1 MSSSSCIR
9 LRSLVFALFMLQLQ
23 LLWFAQTA
31 RSESP
36 DQPTL
41 HAEAVRLN
49 NDGVAWMNQQMTER
63 AEAAFASARQKDNTL
78 AEAALNDG
86 IALLYLQ
93 KITQAEAALEYA
105 TKLQP
110 NNPRPWYNL
119 GLVHRA
125 ANELNAAVASFAHAV
140 ALDPNDADSWYF
152 EGVCY
157 QDEKQYGPAIAAF
170 NKALSIDPH
179 HASSEFALARALQR
193 SGKPQD
199 ARVHFQQFQHLTM
212 NKISSALGLTYGDQG
227 RFSTAVPVIEQ
238 LGPKPMNPVHFV
250 ARPLVSKG
258 NPEKNT
264 AETTNSGGACL
275 MDVDGDGLYDLVLMQ
290 SGENAIEVLRNRGDG
305 GFEKM
310 SSDNLGL
317 AIKGDAVS
325 CAVGDFDGDGKADL
339 AVALEDRIEMFHNEG
354 SGHFVNVTKA
364 SGIVPRNHPRGITFV
379 DYDHDGD
386 LDLFLTGSPLK
397 NGGSSNVLWR
407 NNGNKTF
414 TDWTTPTGL
423 QGTGTTQ
430 QVTLSDINND
440 RAVDLVVTGEGA
452 SPTIYFN
459 PREGTYRRQSVSDD
473 AAYSNSNGMAIFD
486 FNKDGW
492 MDIAV
497 TQSGHPGVAL
507 WKNIDG
513 KTFERVPI
521 SLPGAIR
528 AWGITAIDF
537 DNDGWIDLAAIVMTA
552 RGSQVHIFRNQGD
565 GHFVDVSHALGLDRI
580 PLKAPRGLIAMDV
593 EGDGDADL
601 IVTSATAPPM
611 LLRNEGGNRN
621 HSVRLEFKGLADNK
635 TAIGTKVE
643 VLSEGNWQKWEIAG
657 GEGYLTQ
664 AAPDILVGL
673 GSAKSIDMVRMLW
686 PTGVPQDE
694 IDAPKTRTILYAE
707 ADRRGSS
714 CPVVFAWNGKHYG
727 LVTDSIGAAVVG
739 HWFTPQRRN
748 IPNPEEWIKVE
759 GSQLA
764 PENGILSLRFAE
776 PMEEVNYI
784 DQLRLRA
791 VDHPDDTEVY
801 PDERFLDD
809 PPFASGKVIV
819 TRQAIL
825 PEGAWGDK
833 GEDVLG
839 LLKNRDHHFVKDF
852 DKLSYDGF
860 ANLHML
866 TLDIGTRQPQQP
878 LRLLLT
884 GYVDYFSASSL
895 YSAWQAG
902 IAPVSPYVE
911 AQMQDGSWKRIDQE
925 MGFPAGLERTIIVDL
940 SGKVPE
946 KSHRIRI
953 VTNLQ
958 VYWDQVLVDTTST
971 VESELHEK
979 EIPLAHAILRF
990 HGYPKQLEGSNAGD
1004 LNYNYDEVSLTGP
1017 FQRQRGSYTRFGD
1030 VTPLLTGV
1038 DNQFAIFGSGE
1049 EIAAEFN
1056 ASALPPL
1063 PPHWKRDYFFFA
1075 NGFVKD
1081 MDFYDALPYT
1091 VTQLPFHGMSTY
1103 PYPATE
1109 SFPSDARSVD
1119 YQLKWNDRFDNGAP
1133 STSFR
1138 FDYQSRPSTP
1148 ADTMVNHGN
1157 TDGSR

>member
-1 MSSSSCIR
+1 M
-9 LRSLVFALFMLQLQ
+9 LFLQF
-23 LLWFAQTA
+23 LWFAPIA
-31 RSESP
+31 RAESP
-36 DQPTL
+36 NQSTR

-63 AEAAFASARQKDNTL
+63 AEAAFASARQKDNAL
-78 AEAALNDG
+78 PQAALNDG
-86 IALLYLQ
+86 IALFYLQ
-93 KITQAEAALEYA
+93 KIAQAKAALEHA
-105 TKLQP
+105 AELDP
-110 NNPRPWYNL
+110 SNPRPWYNL

-125 ANELNAAVASFAHAV
+125 ANELNAAIASFAHAV
-140 ALDPNDADSWYF
+140 ALDPGDADSWYF

-170 NKALSIDPH
+170 ERALSIEPH

-227 RFSTAVPVIEQ
+227 RLSTAVPVIEQ
-238 LGPKPMNPVHFV
+238 LQPRPMNPVHFV
-250 ARPLVSKG
+250 ARPLMSKE

-264 AETTNSGGACL
+264 AGTTNSGGACL

-305 GFEKM
+305 SFEKM
-310 SSDNLGL
+310 SAANLGL
-317 AIKGDAVS
+317 AIKGDAIS
-325 CAVGDFDGDGKADL
+325 CAVGDFDSDGRADL
-339 AVALEDRIEMFHNEG
+339 AVALEDRVALFHNEG
-354 SGHFVNVTKA
+354 NGHFSDVTKA
-364 SGIVPRNHPRGITFV
+364 SGIVPLNHPRGMTFV

-386 LDLFLTGSPLK
+386 LDLFITGSPLQA
-397 NGGSSNVLWR
+397 GGSSNVLWR
-407 NNGNKTF
+407 NNGNRTF

-423 QGTGTTQ
+423 QGSGTTQ

-440 RAVDLVVTGEGA
+440 RAVDLVVAGEGA

-459 PREGTYRRQSVSDD
+459 PREGRYRRQSVSED
-473 AAYSNSNGMAIFD
+473 AAHPNVTGMAIFD

-497 TQSGHPGVAL
+497 TQSGSPGIVL

-513 KTFERVPI
+513 NKFERVPI

-537 DNDGWIDLAAIVMTA
+537 DNDGWIDLAAIVVTA
-552 RGSQVHIFRNQGD
+552 RGPRVHIFRNQGG

-593 EGDGDADL
+593 DGDGDADL

-611 LLRNEGGNRN
+611 LLRNDGGNLN
-621 HSVRLEFKGLADNK
+621 HSVRLQFKGLADNK

-664 AAPDILVGL
+664 AAPEILVGL
-673 GSAKSIDMVRMLW
+673 GSAKSIEMVRMLW

-694 IDAPKTRTILYAE
+694 INAPDSRTILYAE

-748 IPNPEEWIKVE
+748 IPDPDEWIKVD

-764 PENGILSLRFAE
+764 PEKGLLSLRFTE

-801 PDERFLDD
+801 PDERFLDN

-819 TRQAIL
+819 TRKARL

-833 GEDVLG
+833 GEDVLAA
-839 LLKNRDHHFVKDF
+839 LKNRDHRFVNDF
-852 DKLSYDGF
+852 SKLSYEGF
-860 ANLHML
+860 AKPHVL
-866 TLDIGTRQPQQP
+866 TLDIGTRQPKDP

-902 IAPVSPYVE
+902 ITPVSPYVE
-911 AQMQDGSWKRIDQE
+911 VQMQDGSWKRIDQE
-925 MGFPAGLERTIIVDL
+925 MGFPAGLERTIVVDL
-940 SGKVPE
+940 TGKVPE
-946 KSHRIRI
+946 ERSRIRI

-958 VYWDQVLVDTTST
+958 VYWDQVLVDTTPSE
-971 VESELHEK
+971 ESKLHIT
-979 EIPLAHAILRF
+979 EIPLAHAMLQF
-990 HGYPKQLEGSNAGD
+990 HGYPKQLEGRNAGD

-1017 FQRQRGSYTRFGD
+1017 FQRQRGSYTHFGD
-1030 VTPLLTGV
+1030 VTPLLTRV

-1049 EIAAEFN
+1049 EIATEFN

-1063 PPHWKRDYFFFA
+1063 PPHWKRDYFFYA

-1091 VTQLPFHGMSTY
+1091 VTQLPFHGMSKY
-1103 PYPATE
+1103 PYPAGE
-1109 SFPSDARSVD
+1109 SFPSDARSLD
-1119 YQLKWNDRFDNGAP
+1119 YQLKWNDRFDTGAP

-1138 FDYQSRPSTP
+1138 FDYRYRPSTP
-1148 ADTMVNHGN
+1148 ADTTVNRGD
-1157 TDGSR
+1157 TGGAR